1 MMIQAVDGKKLPAI
15 LVFSKTLGY
24 IKDLVLG
31 EVNREIQYPN
41 MAALWILTVPAI
53 WSPAAKQ
60 VMRIAAED
68 VSMYS
73 ICSWCMFR
81 FVGIEAPPLKLK
93 AELSTLI

>member
-41 MAALWILTVPAI
+41 MAVLWILTVPAI

-68 VSMYS
+68 VSTYC
-73 ICSWCMFR
+73 IR
-81 FVGIEAPPLKLK
+81 G
-93 AELSTLI
+93 